1 MSEKLDKVQ
10 IELPEHLC
18 EMIEKFIVLAT
29 TDKRKRTEFFEAAS
43 EAKYAKV
50 KQASAFVASALVT
63 LEYGVSEKIRH
74 YEKQA
79 ADAKAQAEADAV
91 NLANKSK
98 ATMFE
103 MILACKDDAKKIA
116 EVISKYSAK

>member
-1 MSEKLDKVQ
+1 MSERDKVT

-18 EMIEKFIVLAT
+18 EQIEKFMKLAT

-43 EAKYAKV
+43 ETKYAKV
-50 KQASAFVASALVT
+50 KYETCFIASALAT
-63 LEYGVSEKIRH
+63 LDYGVSEKIRH

-79 ADAKAQAEADAV
+79 ADAKAAAEADAA
-91 NLANKSK
+91 NLAARAK

-103 MILACKDDAKKIA
+103 MILAAKDDSKKIA
-116 EVISKYSAK
+116 EIIKNYSK